1 MTQRPGSSTAT
12 LVGSQAFFNGA
23 LAVTVICLGRWLQRE
38 ELGLYFY
45 ALSLGSL
52 LEILVHWGAQHY
64 VNREAAARFDEAR
77 ELLPSF
83 LWLSALSVT
92 VVTFGLIPL
101 HGWPVALTT
110 AAALIRAGAGVLG
123 AIFIGRRQ
131 VWPTVLSR
139 VASQV
144 LLLTGLWLVVR
155 GRPSLAAT
163 SILLVAVAIVH
174 IGIQL
179 GCLPRIGMT
188 MKATI
193 AEWPGVWRRLV
204 RPILPFVLLFFL
216 GQFHYRAD
224 AVLIEWLA
232 GLDAVSVLMLAF
244 KWVEGVFF
252 VPAVVASAAIP
263 YLTSSLDE
271 EERLTRMLKAY
282 TFALAAGLMCLS
294 VVLLV
299 AGGPALTYL
308 LGGAFEA
315 SIPFYRL
322 LVWSLPLQGLG
333 FFFAT
338 ALIVLGRER
347 DLLVLTAAAVVAGI
361 AAKSAALLLF
371 DLWGFSVALLAALA
385 VYAVGTAVLLWRCLG
400 SHRMGRT

>member
-1 MTQRPGSSTAT
+1 MSRRPGSATAT

-23 LAVTVICLGRWLQRE
+23 LAVTVICLGRWLPRE

-52 LEILVHWGAQHY
+52 LEVLVHWGAQHF

-92 VVTFGLIPL
+92 VVTLGLIPL

-110 AAALIRAGAGVLG
+110 SAALIRAGAGVLG

-131 VWPTVLSR
+131 IWPTVVSR

-144 LLLTGLWLVVR
+144 LLLTGLWLAVR
-155 GRPSLAAT
+155 GRPSLAVT
-163 SILLVAVAIVH
+163 SVLLMAVAVVH

-179 GCLPRIGMT
+179 GCLSRIGMT
-188 MKATI
+188 MRTTI

-216 GQFHYRAD
+216 GQFLYRAD
-224 AVLIEWLA
+224 AALIEWLA
-232 GLDAVSVLMLAF
+232 GLDAVSLLMLAF
-244 KWVEGVFF
+244 KWVEGLFF

-263 YLTSSLDE
+263 YLISSLDDT
-271 EERLTRMLKAY
+271 ERLAHLLKAY
-282 TFALAAGLMCLS
+282 AYALAAGLTALS
-294 VVLLV
+294 VLLLA
-299 AGGPALTYL
+299 AGGPLLLYL
-308 LGGAFEA
+308 LGSAFEP

-322 LVWSLPLQGLG
+322 LVWTLPLQGLG

-347 DLLVLTAAAVVAGI
+347 QLLALTAATVVAGI
-361 AAKSAALLLF
+361 AAKSVALFLF
-371 DLWGFSVALLAALA
+371 DLWGFSIALLAALA
-385 VYAVGTAVLLWRCLG
+385 VYAVSTALLLWRNLQ
-400 SHRMGRT
+400 SLRRSRT